1 MNDLLLGGR
10 VLLFDFASTLL
21 FLALYTLTDNLQL
34 AVGLGIALAVGQ
46 IGWRLWRRE
55 AVDALQW
62 ISLVTVAA
70 SGTATLLTHDA
81 RFVMLK
87 PTIIY
92 TLIGLT
98 MLRPGWMNRY
108 MPDRALTFVPDLVIR
123 AGYVWSG
130 LMFLSA
136 ALNIVL
142 ALSCSVILW
151 GTLMTIWGMVSK
163 TLLFF
168 AQFTLMKVIGRR
180 RALARISAA

>member
-21 FLALYTLTDNLQL
+21 FLAFYAITANIQL

-46 IGWRLWRRE
+46 IAWRLWRRE

-62 ISLVTVAA
+62 VSLVTVAA
-70 SGTATLLTHDA
+70 SGTATLVTHDA

-92 TLIGLT
+92 VLIGLT
-98 MLRPGWMNRY
+98 MLRPGWMTRY
-108 MPDRALTFVPDLVIR
+108 MPERALTYVPDLVVR
-123 AGYVWSG
+123 AGYVWAG

-136 ALNIVL
+136 ALNLVLAMTCSIVL
-142 ALSCSVILW
+142 WGSV
-151 GTLMTIWGMVSK
+151 MTIWGMASK
-163 TLLFF
+163 SLLFF
-168 AQFTLMKVIGRR
+168 GQFTVMKVIGRR
-180 RALARISAA
+180 RAIARLSAT